1 MKSSMQHEFSDTK
14 TSVQNDAII
23 YEKLDEFITLLSKS
37 DINKEKAKQMQRRF
51 DEVVENMYTD
61 GKLIS
66 PFIKL
71 DEKSNSSRE
80 ELLDDF
86 DLLLAGNPL
95 DSKISKKYLRRGNAT
110 KVLFACVGFAMI
122 FLGIAAIIMPAP
134 AYLHVA
140 NNGGLTTKDIFASI
154 IMLSGV
160 FLLVK
165 FTK

>member
-1 MKSSMQHEFSDTK
+1 MKSTVQHEFSGIK
-14 TSVQNDAII
+14 TGVHNDAIVF
-23 YEKLDEFITLLSKS
+23 EKLDEFITLLSKS
-37 DINKEKAKQMQRRF
+37 DINKEKAKQIQRRL

-71 DEKSNSSRE
+71 DEKSSSSRE

-86 DLLLAGNPL
+86 DLLLASNLL
-95 DSKISKKYLRRGNAT
+95 DSKISKKYLKRGHAT

-122 FLGIAAIIMPAP
+122 FLGVASIIMPAP
-134 AYLHVA
+134 VYLHVA